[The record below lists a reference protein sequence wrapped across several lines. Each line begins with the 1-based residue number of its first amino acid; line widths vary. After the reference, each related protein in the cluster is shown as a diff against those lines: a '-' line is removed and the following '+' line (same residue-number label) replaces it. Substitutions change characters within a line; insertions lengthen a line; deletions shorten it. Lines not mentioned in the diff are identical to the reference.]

1 MASIARKTRQFTD
14 LNLLFTP
21 HPSTKDITVK
31 TDEDAVKA
39 SIRNLI
45 STNNFERPFHPEIGC
60 QIYGLL
66 FELLDPV
73 TLEVMKQ
80 TVIDVIEKFEPR
92 AAVLDVLLNENV
104 DKNSI
109 DVEIIFRLV
118 NNERPVSIRTAISRA
133 R

>member
-1 MASIARKTRQFTD
+1 MVKNRKTRQFTD
-14 LNLLFTP
+14 LNLLFTS
-21 HPSTKDITVK
+21 HPSTKDVTLK

-60 QIYGLL
+60 QIFGLL
-66 FELLDPV
+66 FENFNPLTV
-73 TLEVMKQ
+73 QIMKQ
-80 TVIDVIEKFEPR
+80 TIIDVIDKFEPR
-92 AAVLDVLLNENV
+92 AVILDVILGDNS

-109 DVEIIFRLV
+109 DVDVIFRLV
-118 NNERPVSIRTAISRA
+118 NNEKPITIKTAISRA

>member
-1 MASIARKTRQFTD
+1 MATINRNTRQFTD
-14 LNLLFTP
+14 FNLLFTA
-21 HPSTKDITVK
+21 HPSTKDITLK

-45 STNNFERPFHPEIGC
+45 STNNFEKPFHPEIGC

-66 FELLDPV
+66 FENLNPLTV
-73 TLEVMKQ
+73 QIMKQ
-80 TVIDVIEKFEPR
+80 TVIDVIDKFEPR
-92 AAVLDVLLNENV
+92 AVILDVLINDNI

-109 DVEIIFRLV
+109 DVDVIFRLV
-118 NNERPVSIRTAISRA
+118 NSEKPVSIKTAITRA

>member
-1 MASIARKTRQFTD
+1 MATINRKTRQFTD
-14 LNLLFTP
+14 FNLLFTA
-21 HPSTKDITVK
+21 HPSTKDITLK

-60 QIYGLL
+60 QVYGLL
-66 FELLDPV
+66 FENLNPLTV
-73 TLEVMKQ
+73 QVMKQ
-80 TVIDVIEKFEPR
+80 TIIDVIDKFEPR
-92 AAVLDVLLNENV
+92 AVILDVLINDSI

-109 DVEIIFRLV
+109 DVDVVFRLV
-118 NNERPVSIRTAISRA
+118 NSERPVTIRTAITRA